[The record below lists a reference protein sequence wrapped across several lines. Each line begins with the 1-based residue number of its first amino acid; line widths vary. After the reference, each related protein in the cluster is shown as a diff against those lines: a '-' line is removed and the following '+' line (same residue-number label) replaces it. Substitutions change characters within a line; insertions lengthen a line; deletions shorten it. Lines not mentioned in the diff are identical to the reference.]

1 MAVDAVTFFHCPEP
15 VLQLVFGDKEGLNV
29 AESIESKDEP
39 HNKNDF
45 YIRPVKPGIV
55 TNLLIEM
62 KDTTVALQLRT
73 VYIKGGPK
81 LGDYNGEIF
90 VRLPG
95 YQDELIKSRTIITT
109 IEHDLAECS
118 GHIEE
123 LKRATARA
131 QADALATVEQGAIQE
146 ALRIMSAGS
155 KPGKRAETKGTRVTQ
170 IGRSMR
176 FQSGRWWAI
185 LEIENKGKQDQLAVK
200 SISAPGY
207 GKILFASQPVEP
219 RQRVRFAIVIE
230 PTEHSIVEHQVGTP
244 PVPILSIVLSNGTLT
259 LALDE

>member
-1 MAVDAVTFFHCPEP
+1 MTLKGVEGVTLPRLITLLLTITALGSSSPAVQVLDPKPSQPKSSQEHAVHSPPGSKKAVTRDTTETSIPAPAPRGLPFQLEVGLGTTPQQVIMAVDAVTFFHCPQP
-15 VLQLVFGDKEGLNV
+15 VLQLVFGEKEGLNV

-45 YIRPVKPGIV
+45 YIRPVKSGIV

-73 VYIKGGPK
+73 VYIRGGPR

-95 YQDELIKSRTIITT
+95 YQDELIKCRTIITT

-118 GHIEE
+118 GHMEE

-131 QADALATVEQGAIQE
+131 QADALATVEHGAIQE
-146 ALRIMSAGS
+146 ALRIMS
-155 KPGKRAETKGTRVTQ
+155 
-170 IGRSMR
+170 
-176 FQSGRWWAI
+176 
-185 LEIENKGKQDQLAVK
+185 
-200 SISAPGY
+200 
-207 GKILFASQPVEP
+207 
-219 RQRVRFAIVIE
+219 
-230 PTEHSIVEHQVGTP
+230 VG
-244 PVPILSIVLSNGTLT
+244 G
-259 LALDE
+259 